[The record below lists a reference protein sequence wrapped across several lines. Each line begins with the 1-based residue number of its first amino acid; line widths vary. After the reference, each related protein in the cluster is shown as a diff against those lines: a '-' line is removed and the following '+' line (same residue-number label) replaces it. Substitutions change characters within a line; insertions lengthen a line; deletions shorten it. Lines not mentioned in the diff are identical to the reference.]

1 MEETSIFD
9 IGSGMFEGGL
19 IYFLIRAGVSW
30 LIAKMLIRLLDRV
43 SNDVVSRHGKK
54 AATSLKFTHN
64 VMSAIIYAITVFT
77 ILAGITPLAKIGN
90 TALGATSVLTVVVGL
105 AAQETF
111 GNFIAGFSLALT
123 QPFQVGDLITLPE
136 YTITGTVMEITSRHT
151 VLRTFENSTLII
163 PNSVMNTAIIE
174 DKAFDDSSYIKWM
187 SVGIAYDSDVDLAKS
202 IISDVVS
209 RQPGFTDTR
218 SEQEKLD
225 GVPAVVVRLD
235 EFEASDLLMKFKVVS
250 NSIGESLTTCSNIRQ
265 ELLKEFAKNNIS
277 IAFPTVTIDQP
288 AKE

>member
-30 LIAKMLIRLLDRV
+30 LIAKLLIRLLDRV
-43 SNDVVSRHGKK
+43 SNDIVSRHGKR

-64 VMSAIIYAITVFT
+64 VMSAIIYIITVFT

-90 TALGATSVLTVVVGL
+90 TALGATSILTVVVGL

-136 YTITGTVMEITSRHT
+136 YTITGTVTEITLMTR
-151 VLRTFENSTLII
+151 
-163 PNSVMNTAIIE
+163 AI
-174 DKAFDDSSYIKWM
+174 SS
-187 SVGIAYDSDVDLAKS
+187 G
-202 IISDVVS
+202 
-209 RQPGFTDTR
+209 
-218 SEQEKLD
+218 
-225 GVPAVVVRLD
+225 
-235 EFEASDLLMKFKVVS
+235 
-250 NSIGESLTTCSNIRQ
+250 
-265 ELLKEFAKNNIS
+265 
-277 IAFPTVTIDQP
+277 
-288 AKE
+288 